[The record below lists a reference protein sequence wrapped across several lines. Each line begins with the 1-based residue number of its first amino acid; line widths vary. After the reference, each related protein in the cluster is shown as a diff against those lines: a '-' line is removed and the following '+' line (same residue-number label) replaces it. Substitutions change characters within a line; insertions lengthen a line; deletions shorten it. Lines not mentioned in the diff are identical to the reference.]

1 MSIIHK
7 LGNTQEMMK
16 SFKKDGKFGKKPFGR
31 PDRPSSGGGF
41 SRPSGGRPAF
51 DKQMHPAVC
60 DECGTNCEVPFKP
73 TGGKPIYCRDCFRKM
88 EGQEERAPSRPGQ
101 FRPGRFSGPSRP
113 DSFRRP
119 EAAAGASPEMFKKEL
134 AQINAK
140 LDLILKA
147 LEDGEI
153 EEIED
158 DEE

>member
-1 MSIIHK
+1 
-7 LGNTQEMMK
+7 
-16 SFKKDGKFGKKPFGR
+16 
-31 PDRPSSGGGF
+31 
-41 SRPSGGRPAF
+41 
-51 DKQMHPAVC
+51 
-60 DECGTNCEVPFKP
+60 
-73 TGGKPIYCRDCFRKM
+73 M

-101 FRPGRFSGPSRP
+101 FRPGRFSPASRS

-153 EEIED
+153 EE